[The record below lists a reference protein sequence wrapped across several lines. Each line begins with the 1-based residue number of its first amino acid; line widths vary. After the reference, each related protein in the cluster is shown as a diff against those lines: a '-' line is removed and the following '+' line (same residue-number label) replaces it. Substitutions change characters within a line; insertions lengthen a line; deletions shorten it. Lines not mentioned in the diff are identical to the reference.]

1 LEEEIRGCFLTV
13 TVISYNSELFISETL
28 KSIAEQSSKDIQIIL
43 SDDAS
48 IDNTVDILKNWKKLH
63 ENSFYEILLLQSKVN
78 KGVIENFSRTF
89 EKAKG
94 LWLKAIA
101 GDDLFYTDAIKSMRI
116 DAKTCLETSVIIGKA
131 KIFGQESK
139 ENAIIPREKL
149 VKNLNTINQF
159 KKYIYEGYTFPGVSF
174 LIKTE
179 LLREIDV
186 FKHAKGKVEDI
197 PFQLELLTKGYLFK
211 ISDHIYVKYRKHIN
225 NVSRKNEDEILSKV
239 YLDYQKILLKYAF
252 KDFKIVYV
260 MNTFWNLCLGK
271 LIFLFGNKGSF
282 CLIIN
287 KIKMKLQPKR
297 FFNMISRVYRTN

>member
-1 LEEEIRGCFLTV
+1 MEEEIRGCFLTV

-48 IDNTVDILKNWKKLH
+48 TDNTVDILKNWKKLH

-131 KIFGQESK
+131 KVLVMNLKKMQLYRERNLLKTSIPLTNSKNIFTK
-139 ENAIIPREKL
+139 
-149 VKNLNTINQF
+149 
-159 KKYIYEGYTFPGVSF
+159 
-174 LIKTE
+174 
-179 LLREIDV
+179 
-186 FKHAKGKVEDI
+186 DI
-197 PFQLELLTKGYLFK
+197 PFLGLAF
-211 ISDHIYVKYRKHIN
+211 S
-225 NVSRKNEDEILSKV
+225 
-239 YLDYQKILLKYAF
+239 LKQNY
-252 KDFKIVYV
+252 
-260 MNTFWNLCLGK
+260 
-271 LIFLFGNKGSF
+271 
-282 CLIIN
+282 
-287 KIKMKLQPKR
+287 
-297 FFNMISRVYRTN
+297 